1 MGIEQA
7 QSSRA
12 GAHTRPQKPAL
23 SIRARLLVL
32 ALLTV
37 TPLMLDR
44 IRLHETL
51 RAERIEAAHKDVMA
65 LVRQG
70 ADAQREVVIAVRSI
84 IQVVA
89 RARTSL
95 GPAGESCNRFLIET
109 AAGAPWITSLAVVG
123 LNGRIVCATAP
134 QVVGLDM
141 SDRPY
146 FQEALRS
153 GKFVLSDYL
162 VSRHNGGTGIVA
174 AIPIEGDSATAGV
187 ITAGIDLQWMGR
199 VAAAAARRPGSLT
212 MIVDHAGAVIAAHPS
227 PEKWLGRKLSSE
239 PRLDELLRRESGIVT
254 LASADGVRR
263 IFGFLRLP
271 GLDARLAVGLDEAAV
286 LGEVEREMRLAY
298 VQLALVCCF
307 VLLGVWWGG
316 DRLVVRPLHQ
326 LARAAARIGRGNLER
341 QSSGK
346 AWAAEFA
353 PLAAALDEMAH
364 RLAEREQELRVANR
378 HLEELTRIDS
388 LSGLANRR
396 AFDARLEA
404 EWHIA
409 TAQQE
414 RMALMMIDVDH
425 FKRFNDTYGHVEGDA
440 CLRAVGETLA
450 RAAADRAVLV
460 ARYGGEE
467 FAVLVRNADT
477 DAMVALGERLRAAIE
492 DLDIAHVGSPCGRV
506 TASIGVAALT
516 PAPGQGAEILVEA
529 ADAALYGAKHRG
541 RNAVVAHGAVEL
553 LATG

>member
-1 MGIEQA
+1 MGHDHA
-7 QSSRA
+7 QSSEA
-12 GAHTRPQKPAL
+12 GRQKPGL

-44 IRLHETL
+44 IRLHEAL
-51 RAERIEAAHKDVMA
+51 RVERIEAAHKDVMA

-95 GPAGESCNRFLIET
+95 GSSGESCNRFLIET

-162 VSRHNGGTGIVA
+162 INRQNGGTGIVA
-174 AIPIEGDSATAGV
+174 AIPIEGHDAASTGV

-199 VAAAAARRPGSLT
+199 VAAAAAQRPGSMT
-212 MIVDHAGAVIAAHPS
+212 MIVDGTGAVIAAHPA

-239 PRLDELLRRESGIVT
+239 ARLDDMLRRDSGIVPLT
-254 LASADGVRR
+254 AADGVRR
-263 IFGFLRLP
+263 IIGFLRLP
-271 GLDARLAVGLDEAAV
+271 GLDARLAVGLDESVV

-298 VQLALVCCF
+298 VQLALVCGF

-316 DRLVVRPLHQ
+316 DRMVVQPLHR
-326 LARAAARIGRGNLER
+326 LARTAARIGRGNLDSHASE
-341 QSSGK
+341 K

-353 PLAAALDEMAH
+353 PLAAALDDMAR
-364 RLAEREQELRVANR
+364 RLSAREHELQVANR

-409 TAQQE
+409 ATQKE
-414 RMALMMIDVDH
+414 MLALMMIDVDY
-425 FKRFNDTYGHVEGDA
+425 FKRFNDTYGHVDGDA
-440 CLRAVGETLA
+440 CLRAVGEALA
-450 RAAADRAVLV
+450 RAAADRAILV

-467 FAVLVRNADT
+467 FAVLMRDGDV
-477 DAMVALGERLRAAIE
+477 DAAVALGELLRAAIE
-492 DLDIAHVGSPCGRV
+492 DLNLAHGGSPFGRV

-516 PAPGQGAEILVEA
+516 PPAGTGAGVLVEA
-529 ADAALYGAKHRG
+529 ADAALYGAKRRG
-541 RNAVVAHGAVEL
+541 RNTVAAQTAIEL
-553 LATG
+553 LPTG